1 MTLAKHNFPLYVCMC
16 EKHKI
21 YITISNLSIED
32 FRKTRK
38 SKIPSH
44 FVERNVVVWLHY
56 YTQKTFAEN
65 RFVQNSDARLL
76 ATRSFL
82 LNFQLLTV
90 VSMSSVNVSTLQFRI
105 KLDHNCCLL
114 VLFFSAKH
122 TWRSWYC
129 SFVRCIC
136 WNKLLND
143 QVTDVT
149 EWPREWVTEWKTK
162 RVSDRVTKWLNDWM
176 TKWLNDQMIGWQDY
190 RKLRRRVTVWYNS
203 FWCCPYNIH
212 RIDVF
217 IQNYKIL
224 IKYTLLLNTNKY
236 ISRYR
241 KCN

>member
-1 MTLAKHNFPLYVCMC
+1 MSSEVGLHTSRPVSATHFDIPWAIRTNIFVGFTMTLAKHNFPLYVCMC

-21 YITISNLSIED
+21 YIKKSNLSIED

-114 VLFFSAKH
+114 VLFLSAKQ
-122 TWRSWYC
+122 TWRSWCC
-129 SFVRCIC
+129 SFVCCIC

-143 QVTDVT
+143 QA
-149 EWPREWVTEWKTK
+149 P
-162 RVSDRVTKWLNDWM
+162 SDWVTKWASDSS
-176 TKWLNDQMIGWQDY
+176 
-190 RKLRRRVTVWYNS
+190 RVTE
-203 FWCCPYNIH
+203 
-212 RIDVF
+212 
-217 IQNYKIL
+217 
-224 IKYTLLLNTNKY
+224 
-236 ISRYR
+236 
-241 KCN
+241 

>member
-21 YITISNLSIED
+21 YIKKSNLSIED

-82 LNFQLLTV
+82 RIFQLLTV

-114 VLFFSAKH
+114 VLFLSA
-122 TWRSWYC
+122 RSWCC

-136 WNKLLND
+136 WDKLLND
-143 QVTDVT
+143 QVT
-149 EWPREWVTEWKTK
+149 EWPSDWVTDWLSDQVTK
-162 RVSDRVTKWLNDWM
+162 RLSDQVTK
-176 TKWLNDQMIGWQDY
+176 
-190 RKLRRRVTVWYNS
+190 
-203 FWCCPYNIH
+203 
-212 RIDVF
+212 
-217 IQNYKIL
+217 
-224 IKYTLLLNTNKY
+224 
-236 ISRYR
+236 
-241 KCN
+241 

>member
-114 VLFFSAKH
+114 VLFLSAKH

-143 QVTDVT
+143 QVTGVT
-149 EWPREWVTEWKTK
+149 EWPREWVTEWQ
-162 RVSDRVTKWLNDWM
+162 S
-176 TKWLNDQMIGWQDY
+176 G
-190 RKLRRRVTVWYNS
+190 
-203 FWCCPYNIH
+203 
-212 RIDVF
+212 
-217 IQNYKIL
+217 
-224 IKYTLLLNTNKY
+224 
-236 ISRYR
+236 
-241 KCN
+241 